1 MEFNLE
7 NTNKIA
13 KFMGDIPIELPFY
26 YKFKK
31 SPSQYLKF
39 DNWNEIHQIIDKI
52 ESLGYKV
59 TIFDTQCQ
67 IEAIFNTD
75 QYIIW
80 EFELTK
86 FEATY
91 KAILIFIDYYENITN
106 K

>member
-13 KFMGDIPIELPFY
+13 KFMGGIPTELPFY

-31 SPSQYLKF
+31 SQPQYLKF
-39 DNWNEIHQIIDKI
+39 NNWNEIHQIIDKI

-86 FEATY
+86 FESTY
-91 KAILIFIDYYENITN
+91 NAILIFIDYYENTR